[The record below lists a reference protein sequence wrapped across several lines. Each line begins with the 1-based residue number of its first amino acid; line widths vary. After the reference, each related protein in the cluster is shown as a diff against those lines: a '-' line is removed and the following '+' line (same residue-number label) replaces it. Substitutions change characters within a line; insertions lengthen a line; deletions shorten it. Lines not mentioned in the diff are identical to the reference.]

1 MQTYSIQA
9 PNGKTYQIE
18 GPEGASQD
26 QVQAEVLRQFP
37 EASGGLEVTVTDTGG
52 PYDPRNFS
60 VEQIAEMEADGLKLN
75 PQTGMYERPPDTRE
89 TSFIEGLA
97 QGINK
102 PLNNAARWAEGGLDA
117 IGLGD
122 SYRGLSSSLGFA
134 PDVSAA
140 EQEQQ
145 RIADAA
151 PYRPSGF
158 GEFSGN
164 MVGTVPTMLLPGG
177 ALIQGAAG
185 GALLSDGNSVYDVG
199 KDALLGAAGAK
210 AGEVIFRGLARSA
223 SPQISDDL
231 RTLIDAGVEV
241 TPGQVARSE
250 GGAIGNFLAR
260 SEDRGVSTPFVG
272 DRIVSARNRS
282 LDTFGTAAVNRA
294 LEPIGMALPADLSG
308 RRAVRYAG
316 DRLGDAY
323 DAILPRLSATGDQ
336 QFAHDLAAIHQEA
349 GNMLPARLDQFN
361 NILGGLG
368 RYWQNGVSLDGRALK
383 EIETRIGERVRRAAM
398 STDADQRELGDRL
411 GDVMAAVR
419 DLAARQNPAEAE
431 ALGRINQGWKS
442 LTQVENAAGNSTGVI
457 TPAGYSRAVRMSS
470 DTARRRGYA
479 RGEAL
484 NQDLSDA
491 ASNVLPS
498 EIADSGTAG
507 RWQQSNII
515 ANLIGAAQVPAYAA
529 ARGVT
534 PLLTREAGPAGDA
547 LSELLRYGS
556 RAAPVIAPASIQAL
570 SK

>member
-210 AGEVIFRGLARSA
+210 AGEVIF
-223 SPQISDDL
+223 
-231 RTLIDAGVEV
+231 
-241 TPGQVARSE
+241 
-250 GGAIGNFLAR
+250 
-260 SEDRGVSTPFVG
+260 
-272 DRIVSARNRS
+272 
-282 LDTFGTAAVNRA
+282 
-294 LEPIGMALPADLSG
+294 
-308 RRAVRYAG
+308 
-316 DRLGDAY
+316 
-323 DAILPRLSATGDQ
+323 
-336 QFAHDLAAIHQEA
+336 
-349 GNMLPARLDQFN
+349 
-361 NILGGLG
+361 
-368 RYWQNGVSLDGRALK
+368 
-383 EIETRIGERVRRAAM
+383 
-398 STDADQRELGDRL
+398 
-411 GDVMAAVR
+411 
-419 DLAARQNPAEAE
+419 
-431 ALGRINQGWKS
+431 
-442 LTQVENAAGNSTGVI
+442 
-457 TPAGYSRAVRMSS
+457 
-470 DTARRRGYA
+470 
-479 RGEAL
+479 
-484 NQDLSDA
+484 
-491 ASNVLPS
+491 
-498 EIADSGTAG
+498 
-507 RWQQSNII
+507 
-515 ANLIGAAQVPAYAA
+515 
-529 ARGVT
+529 
-534 PLLTREAGPAGDA
+534 
-547 LSELLRYGS
+547 
-556 RAAPVIAPASIQAL
+556 
-570 SK
+570 